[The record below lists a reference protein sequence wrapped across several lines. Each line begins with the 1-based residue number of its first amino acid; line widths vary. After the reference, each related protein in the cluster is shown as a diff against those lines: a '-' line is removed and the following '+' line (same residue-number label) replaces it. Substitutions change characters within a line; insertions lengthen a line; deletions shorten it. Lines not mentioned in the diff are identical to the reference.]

1 MTKTM
6 TSEAPMKALK
16 TIRKDATVNERLEL
30 FKTTLRTS
38 DIIIANHMNLGVSSV
53 TSHMPSGSDRPI
65 SVDWLNKFCNTFPFV
80 DKTYMLDGKGEM
92 FQKWG
97 KKQIHDFVHSSDYY
111 REKVKNANDE
121 GALEKV
127 DKYRG
132 KYKFISKDLID
143 EAIREDKFLEILI
156 DMFEKKFGAGK
167 LTNEVNTVI
176 CKRIRKIRE
185 TQEGIPKENSKG
197 EKESTKCTQQDFARM
212 LNVTRSM
219 IVSIELSRQS
229 PNTHFIQRLGSDFS
243 DQPGM
248 GLKKDG
254 KSVRIN
260 YDWLLEDC
268 EFEEEQNNM
277 FKSHGLED
285 DDIIK
290 LKAQLEERDAKI
302 EAQAATIEKLEAQVD
317 LKDKITA
324 ELLKAQNKNE
334 ENAKGFS
341 H

>member
-1 MTKTM
+1 M

-38 DIIIANHMNLGVSSV
+38 DIIIANHMKLGVSSV
-53 TSHMPSGSDRPI
+53 TSHMPSGSNRPI

-92 FQKWG
+92 FQKWS

-111 REKVKNANDE
+111 GEKVKDAE
-121 GALEKV
+121 AKGALEKV

-143 EAIREDKFLEILI
+143 EAIREGKFLEILI

-167 LTNEVNTVI
+167 LTNEVNKVV
-176 CKRIRKIRE
+176 CKRIREIRE
-185 TQEGIPKENSKG
+185 TQEGIPKENSRG

-219 IVSIELSRQS
+219 ITSIELARQS

-248 GLKKDG
+248 GLKTKDG

-260 YDWLLEDC
+260 YDWLLEDSKLG
-268 EFEEEQNNM
+268 EEQNNM
-277 FKSHGLED
+277 FKSHGIED
-285 DDIIK
+285 DDKVK
-290 LKAQLEERDAKI
+290 LKAEIEELRAVI
-302 EAQAATIEKLEAQVD
+302 EAQAAKIEKLEAQVD

-324 ELLKAQNKNE
+324 ELLKAQPKNE
-334 ENAKGFS
+334 ENSKGFS